1 MSGSGKKS
9 RLLESLSADDSAL
22 RVVTMNDVDWLM
34 SVEVLS
40 SRWGYRQVD
49 GEGQVSSE

>member
-34 SVEVLS
+34 SVAMLS

-49 GEGQVSSE
+49 GEEQVSSE

>member
-40 SRWGYRQVD
+40 STLRSDAVKQMGLPA
-49 GEGQVSSE
+49 S